1 LKKLIIVLTG
11 GLGNQLFQIQFAKYI
26 QSKTN
31 CKLYFDISLGK
42 PRGENGVPDS
52 FYFGIPGE
60 VLTQKK
66 SNLASK
72 TMGYILRS
80 SYAPTKVEQK
90 HVYQESA
97 KLLASLVLSIYFRSL
112 VLALSPRNLGY
123 DLNFKPSARNV
134 VTMGYFQSYMYDTRK
149 IFEEKCFS
157 LDPHSDMINFYRN
170 LAESDKPI
178 VMHVRRGDYSSEDN
192 FGLLGPKYYE
202 VAINE
207 ILTRTNSS
215 KIWLFSDDPTT
226 ALSLVPKNLHD
237 RVRMIQEIDNLPA
250 NTLEV
255 MRLGTGYVIANSSFS
270 WWAAFSSYQSDA
282 PVAAPAVWFKSM
294 RSPSHLCPE
303 SWIKI
308 ESDFH

>member
-26 QSKTN
+26 QSQNN
-31 CKLYFDISLGK
+31 CKIFFDISLGK
-42 PRGENGVPDS
+42 PRGENDVPDS

-60 VLTQKK
+60 VLIQRRW
-66 SNLASK
+66 NLASK
-72 TMGYILRS
+72 AMGYILRS
-80 SYAPTKVEQK
+80 NYAPTKVEQK
-90 HVYQESA
+90 YVYQEIV
-97 KLLASLVLSIYFRSL
+97 KLLASLILSIHFRSP
-112 VLALSPRNLGY
+112 VLALSPKNLGY
-123 DLNFKPSARNV
+123 DLNFITSARNV
-134 VTMGYFQSYMYDTRK
+134 VTMGYFQSYMYDAR
-149 IFEEKCFS
+149 INFEEKCFS
-157 LDPHSDMINFYRN
+157 TDPQSDMIDYYRN

-178 VMHVRRGDYSSEDN
+178 VIHVRRGDYSLEDN

-202 VAINE
+202 LAINE
-207 ILTRTNSS
+207 ILNRTNSS

-226 ALSLVPKNLHD
+226 ALSLVPKDLHD
-237 RVRMIQEIDNLPA
+237 RVRVIDEIDNLPS

-270 WWAAFSSYQSDA
+270 WWAAFSSYQIDA

-294 RSPSHLCPE
+294 KSPSHLFPE
-303 SWIKI
+303 SWIKF